1 MCSRATRT
9 TRECCVGRPIVYNH
23 SLCSQTRWVC
33 NRRWSMMH
41 SSVSENFPLSYV
53 CLCCNNS
60 LCSQTRW
67 NLPLSVYLCV
77 LIQDRVQPTLS
88 STHGE
93 DPGGWRQGHRG
104 MYIHALHSVL
114 PQTHK
119 QPLNP
124 GLLHCTHNYVHN
136 GEQSIPWVHSTFMS
150 CVYTYTCM

>member
-1 MCSRATRT
+1 MC
-9 TRECCVGRPIVYNH
+9 VYAAITAFVVKHVEISH
-23 SLCSQTRWVC
+23 SL
-33 NRRWSMMH
+33 
-41 SSVSENFPLSYV
+41 
-53 CLCCNNS
+53 
-60 LCSQTRW
+60 
-67 NLPLSVYLCV
+67 YLCV

-88 STHGE
+88 SAHGE

-124 GLLHCTHNYVHN
+124 VLLVHN

-150 CVYTYTCM
+150 CVYTYTCMYVAHLYM